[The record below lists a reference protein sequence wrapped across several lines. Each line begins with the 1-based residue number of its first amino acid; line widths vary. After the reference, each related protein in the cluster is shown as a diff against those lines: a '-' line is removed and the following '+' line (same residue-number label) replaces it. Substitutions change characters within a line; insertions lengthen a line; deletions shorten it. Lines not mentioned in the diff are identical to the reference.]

1 MANIHYD
8 NRSLERQG
16 STTVRT
22 VQQKYESLTFDGWC
36 SCSLEDEAASPGM
49 WLEEEKLELDSDW
62 LRLSW
67 SFSSSASR
75 SEGDL
80 SRREREPEDL
90 RMELG

>member
-1 MANIHYD
+1 MEGLRA
-8 NRSLERQG
+8 
-16 STTVRT
+16 TTKEAPT
-22 VQQKYESLTFDGWC
+22 IYQSHTFDGWC